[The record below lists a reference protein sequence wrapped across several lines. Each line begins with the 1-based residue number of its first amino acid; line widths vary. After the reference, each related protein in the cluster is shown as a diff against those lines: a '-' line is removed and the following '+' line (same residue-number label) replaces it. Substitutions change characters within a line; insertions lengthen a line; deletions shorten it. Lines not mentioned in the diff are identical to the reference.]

1 MGTGPTNDDNSSQ
14 NGHRKDTSVGVSL
27 ASIVLNPELRPDLTY
42 EQIGQILVDVCD
54 VLFLMAT
61 QLESKAMRTPT
72 QTPDHL
78 LTIEQAAKQL
88 AVSKD
93 FLYRNAKSLPLLS
106 FSAGPLDFPPAAS
119 RDICASVFPSCEI
132 NRCADRQ
139 QTMCFGD
146 LEKVNYNDY
155 VVTFSC
161 E

>member
-93 FLYRNAKSLPLLS
+93 FLYRNAKSLPFAIRLGRSLR
-106 FSAGPLDFPPAAS
+106 FSASGIERYL
-119 RDICASVFPSCEI
+119 
-132 NRCADRQ
+132 RQ
-139 QTMCFGD
+139 RISK
-146 LEKVNYNDY
+146 L
-155 VVTFSC
+155 
-161 E
+161 